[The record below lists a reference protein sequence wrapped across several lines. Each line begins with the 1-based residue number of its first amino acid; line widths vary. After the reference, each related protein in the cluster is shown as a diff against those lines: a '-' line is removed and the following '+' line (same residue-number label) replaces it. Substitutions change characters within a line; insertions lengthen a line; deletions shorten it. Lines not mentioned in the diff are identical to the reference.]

1 MDPTKTTQEE
11 RSNMRKS
18 LVVAI
23 SAAALFG
30 AVVAYA
36 ATGPDTTSLTAKASS
51 GGKPKK
57 PKPISATFKFESH
70 GPNNS
75 RPSNPQELDFLF
87 AGVRNNSA
95 KFPTCTAAAMDAA
108 QSDSVCSKGS
118 RIATGTLT
126 AQLGPTTDKNSN
138 ANCAKTMNV
147 YNSGSGKA
155 SFFNHGD
162 ASQCAGVGYLPPIAM
177 FWKKVGKATM
187 LRLPVPGNIQQPLPG
202 IEGGFTSFS
211 LTFPRTTI
219 TKGGKKIGF
228 LESIGCGSSK
238 SRTFTFTLIPSD
250 GSAKQVNTTK
260 AGSC

>member
-1 MDPTKTTQEE
+1 
-11 RSNMRKS
+11 MRKC

-23 SAAALFG
+23 TAAALPG
-30 AVVAYA
+30 AIVAYA
-36 ATGPDTTSLTAKASS
+36 ATSTDVTSLTAKASS
-51 GGKPKK
+51 GGTLKA
-57 PKPISATFKFESH
+57 PKPVSATFKFESH

-75 RPSNPQELDFLF
+75 RPANPQELDFLF

-95 KFPTCTAAAMDAA
+95 KFPVCTSAQMEQA
-108 QSDSVCSKGS
+108 QSDSVCKKGS
-118 RIATGTLT
+118 LIATGTLT
-126 AQLGPTTDKNSN
+126 AQLGPTGDKNSN

-162 ASQCAGVGYLPPIAM
+162 ASECAGVGYLPPIAM
-177 FWKKVGKATM
+177 FWKKVGKSTM
-187 LRLPVPGNIQQPLPG
+187 LRLPVPENIQQPLPG

-211 LTFPRTTI
+211 LTFKKLTI

-228 LESIGCGSSK
+228 LESVGCGSAK
-238 SRTFTFTLIPSD
+238 TRTFTFTLIPSD
-250 GSAKQVNTTK
+250 HSGPVVTTAK